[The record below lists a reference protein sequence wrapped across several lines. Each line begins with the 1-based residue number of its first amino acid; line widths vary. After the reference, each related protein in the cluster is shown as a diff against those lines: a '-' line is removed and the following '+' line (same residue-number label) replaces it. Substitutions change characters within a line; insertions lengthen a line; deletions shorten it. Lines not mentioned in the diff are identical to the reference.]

1 MSSQNQKSPKKSRDP
16 DLVGAEVA
24 LRRAAERVRRRAAE
38 TGSTVVVVR
47 DGKVVWEKVDGTFCD
62 ELEEGRR

>member
-1 MSSQNQKSPKKSRDP
+1 MSSQNQKSTKKSRDP
-16 DLVGAEVA
+16 DLVGAEIA

-47 DGKVVWEKVDGTFCD
+47 DGKVVWEKVDGTSSD
-62 ELEEGRR
+62 EIEDSLR